1 MSGRAGNGDLAV
13 TGIGLVTPAGAGT
26 AQTWAG
32 VCAGRGTAAEDPA
45 LAGLPVSFSCRV
57 PGFDPRIR
65 VPGARPWRHDRF
77 TQFALAAAG
86 EAVADAGLDPA
97 VWDGSRVAVV
107 LGSAAG
113 GVQTYED
120 QSRKLLHTGP
130 RSVSPLTLPG
140 FLPNMAAGQLAIELG
155 AHGAV
160 LHTATACASGA
171 TAIALAAVLLRTDAC
186 DIAVAGG
193 ADAMVTPL
201 CATAFARMGALSRR
215 HGSPAAASRPFDA
228 ARDGFVLAE
237 GAGVLVM
244 ERDTDAAARRAPV
257 HAWLAGYGLTADAHH
272 QVVPDPE
279 GHGLRR
285 AMEQAVRTAG
295 AAPHE
300 VDHVNAHG
308 TGTPLN
314 DRTEAAAVH
323 KLFGADS
330 PSVTSAKGVI
340 GHTMGAA
347 GAIEAALT
355 VLTAKHR
362 LVPPIANLQRPEPE
376 SRGLDLVSGGP
387 RRQDIRLAL
396 SNSAGFGGH
405 NAVLAFRPGPPP
417 PDPSHNGAR
426 PAHDRSHASDR
437 GE

>member
-1 MSGRAGNGDLAV
+1 MTGPGADGDLAV
-13 TGIGLVTPAGAGT
+13 TGIGLVTPAGTGT

-32 VCAGRGTAAEDPA
+32 VCAGQGTAAEDPA

-57 PGFDPRIR
+57 PDFDPRTR

-77 TQFALAAAG
+77 TQFALAAAR
-86 EAVADAGLDPA
+86 EAVTDAGLDPA
-97 VWDGSRVAVV
+97 TWDGSRVAVV
-107 LGSAAG
+107 LGSASG
-113 GVQTYED
+113 GVRTYED
-120 QSRKLLHTGP
+120 QFRKLLHTGV
-130 RSVSPLTLPG
+130 RAVSPLTLPA
-140 FLPNMAAGQLAIELG
+140 FLPNMAAGQLAIVLR
-155 AHGAV
+155 AHGPV

-171 TAIALAAVLLRTDAC
+171 TAIALAALLLRTDAC

-193 ADAMVTPL
+193 ADAMITPM
-201 CATAFARMGALSRR
+201 CAAAFARMGALSRR
-215 HGSPAAASRPFDA
+215 HGCPAGASRPFDA

-272 QVVPDPE
+272 QVAPDPE

-285 AMEQAVRTAG
+285 AMEQAVRAAG
-295 AAPHE
+295 ATTGE
-300 VDHVNAHG
+300 VDHINAHG

-323 KLFGADS
+323 TVFGADL

-355 VLTAKHR
+355 VLTARHQ
-362 LVPPIANLQRPEPE
+362 LVPPTANFQRPEPE
-376 SRGLDLVSGGP
+376 SRTLNLVTGAP
-387 RRQDIRLAL
+387 RRQNIRLAL

-405 NAVLAFRPGPPP
+405 NAVLAFRPGPPETRTR
-417 PDPSHNGAR
+417 HHGV
-426 PAHDRSHASDR
+426 
-437 GE
+437 